1 MNPRWIKF
9 VDEYLKT
16 GNIAQSY
23 HKAGYKSKGAVA
35 SAAGNRLLKN
45 VHLQAYL
52 TKRRSEMQSGLEITQ
67 DRIAHEYARI
77 AFSNIKNHLSYGPQG
92 VDLKDSTELTDDQLA
107 AVSEVSQ
114 TVTREGGSI
123 KFKLWDKSAALGG
136 LTKMFGLEKAQTL
149 NVNVGFGTHSDEE
162 ASKLWEKIL
171 ADAKG
176 GKS

>member
-1 MNPRWIKF
+1 M
-9 VDEYLKT
+9 DAYLKSD
-16 GNIAQSY
+16 NITNSY
-23 HKAGYKSKGAVA
+23 LKAGYKTSKA
-35 SAAGNRLLKN
+35 AAGRAGSRLLKN
-45 VHLQAYL
+45 VRIQAYL
-52 TKRRSEMQSGLEITQ
+52 ANRRAQMQGNLEISQ
-67 DRIAHEYARI
+67 DRIAAEYARI